1 MNVYKKTSK
10 TCCNRAHI
18 ELRELAQILTR
29 AMKTT
34 KLGWDGGGGRPGRHM
49 RVVLR
54 DAARQGKIRGTKT
67 VFSAEKRNQTERR
80 TWFWHLYDGDL
91 VTVQLLLAQHAR
103 KREDQTALPMHDAEK
118 KTDEITDACNSE
130 IENECSICF
139 ENLYEN
145 DGGLIHQ
152 TTPCQ
157 HTFHSLCLQL
167 WQKQN
172 NSCPLCRGALWILL
186 LLYTQRVRILR
197 TNIFIFHLCARSN
210 RSHLD

>member
-1 MNVYKKTSK
+1 MYIKKQVK
-10 TCCNRAHI
+10 RVAV
-18 ELRELAQILTR
+18 EPILNCGNLH
-29 AMKTT
+29 KYLHVQWKPI